1 MALRPSQIRAG
12 AAEAAIMIP
21 AAAALGGRLQ
31 ELKLPV
37 TIIAGRGDE
46 IVDIEDQSQCLS
58 EALPQSR
65 FVAIAGAGHMV
76 HHTAPDAVIDAIL
89 GKVNDGK

>member
-1 MALRPSQIRAG
+1 MV
-12 AAEAAIMIP
+12 P
-21 AAAALGGRLQ
+21 AAAALAGRLT

-46 IVDIEDQSQCLS
+46 LVDIEDQSQRLS
-58 EALPQSR
+58 EDLPQSR
-65 FVAIAGAGHMV
+65 FVPISGAGHMV

-89 GKVNDGK
+89 GK